1 MQTRGFEI
9 ITKYNNSDIKL
20 PERKTEHSAGYDL
33 ESAENVIVKPNELAL
48 VPTGLKAYMQ
58 QGEYLGLHIRS
69 SIAIKKRLVLI
80 NSQGIIDKDYYN
92 NEDNE
97 GHLLVALLNTS
108 NSEVEIKKG
117 ERIAQA
123 IFYSFLTTDQD
134 KHGGKRK
141 GGIGSTNNQ

>member
-1 MQTRGFEI
+1 
-9 ITKYNNSDIKL
+9 
-20 PERKTEHSAGYDL
+20 
-33 ESAENVIVKPNELAL
+33 
-48 VPTGLKAYMQ
+48 MQ
-58 QGEYLGLHIRS
+58 QGEYLGLPIRS

-92 NEDNE
+92 NE

-123 IFYSFLTTDQD
+123 IFYSFLTTNQD

-141 GGIGSTNNQ
+141 GGFGSTNNQ